1 MKRKITSLALVALLT
16 LGAISQAA
24 CGNDATLARVGN
36 VAVQLA
42 AGFEGEVN
50 SLVAAG
56 LLKEGPKLNALRQRV
71 SAAKTSAAALNTFL
85 LGLKEVNAGDKA
97 AITQKIAELTAI
109 ISGVLIN
116 QEGFGLSEDTSVV
129 SILRYATVSL
139 NQLALVIAALNPP
152 AAGIAAAGAGKASGI
167 PVEKI
172 KVEFSEP
179 PDVAKK
185 YIQ

>member
-1 MKRKITSLALVALLT
+1 MKNKLKAFGLIAVLLVGSL
-16 LGAISQAA
+16 SQAG

-50 SLVAAG
+50 SLIAAG
-56 LLKEGPKLNALRQRV
+56 LLRDQAKIDRLKQRV
-71 SAAKTSAAALNTFL
+71 SAAKVSASALNTFL
-85 LGLKEVNAGDKA
+85 LSLREVDQANKA
-97 AITQKIAELTAI
+97 QITQKIAELTAI

-116 QEGFGLSEDTSVV
+116 QDAFGLSEDTGVV
-129 SILRYATVSL
+129 IVLRYATVSL

-152 AAGIAAAGAGKASGI
+152 PVGVASGGAAKGI

-172 KVEFSEP
+172 KVEFTEP
-179 PDVAKK
+179 PPVVKK
-185 YIQ
+185 WIQ